1 MKGTNIREIRSW
13 DGIVDADDGF
23 AGSSSLRKACTN
35 DAKET
40 AAAESLK
47 KKRCRSSRFSVNT
60 DRSSYSIIRLGQSP
74 VHHSAKYRHMYNAM
88 PVWLETRRRCL
99 TGKPLTRRGLAIS
112 DHDALGLLMPL
123 CDAIQSLCYTWS
135 GAPVTSRILET
146 FKPLAQIDKL
156 E

>member
-74 VHHSAKYRHMYNAM
+74 QCTILLSTDICIMLCRCGSKLAVGVSRGNPSRVADSRSPIMMLLVCLCLSAM
-88 PVWLETRRRCL
+88 PSSLYAIH
-99 TGKPLTRRGLAIS
+99 GLA
-112 DHDALGLLMPL
+112 H
-123 CDAIQSLCYTWS
+123 Q
-135 GAPVTSRILET
+135 
-146 FKPLAQIDKL
+146 
-156 E
+156 